1 MDCRVFPWEGPSTE
15 FFKGMRGKYVAIAF
29 VLLVAVVLGRMAFFG
44 SARPSAQAG
53 RLESASQSNNA
64 VAALGRVEPRSEI
77 INLGAGTPA
86 DRLDS
91 LLVARGDTVKRGQ
104 PLGYLAGYA
113 EQVAEHEYISAQL
126 DEARRRLATQID
138 LDQLRISA
146 AELKLRQVSEIMPS
160 RITAQE
166 STVASLEAAF
176 GNDKEILSAQLALA
190 EKGATTQRLRDNQQ
204 TAVERDKADLAGARA
219 RLTELKTQFELD
231 KADAEIQLAQARA
244 SLERSKA
251 EIPVV
256 SLERQLGLTEARA
269 RKLTLLAPIDGR
281 ILNIMVR
288 PGEQVGS
295 NAVLTLGDT
304 SVMRVVAEV
313 YETDIGRV
321 QVGQSARI
329 TSRALAQAVN
339 GKVVQIGN
347 MVFKNDVLNV
357 DPAARADA
365 RVVEVWIELED
376 ARATE
381 RLTNLTVD
389 VLISGTVEAAAQ
401 PSARP

>member
-1 MDCRVFPWEGPSTE
+1 
-15 FFKGMRGKYVAIAF
+15 MRGKYVAVALAL
-29 VLLVAVVLGRMAFFG
+29 VVAVVAIRMEFFG
-44 SARPSAQAG
+44 SAKPSVQAG
-53 RLESASQSNNA
+53 RQGSGSQSNGG

-91 LLVARGDTVKRGQ
+91 LLVARGDMVKRGQ

-113 EQVAEHEYISAQL
+113 EQMAEHEFISAQL
-126 DEARRRLATQID
+126 DEARRKLAAQIE

-160 RITAQE
+160 RISAQE
-166 STVASLEAAF
+166 SIVESLDVAF

-204 TAVERDKADLAGARA
+204 TLVGRDQADLNGARA
-219 RLTELKTQFELD
+219 KLSELRHQFELD
-231 KADAEIQLAQARA
+231 RADAEIQLAQARA
-244 SLERSKA
+244 GLERDKA

-269 RKLTLLAPIDGR
+269 RKLTLFAPVDGR

-288 PGEQVGS
+288 PGEQVGN
-295 NAVLTLGDT
+295 NAVLTMGDT

-321 QVGQSARI
+321 QIGQSARV
-329 TSRALAQAVN
+329 TSRALAQPVN

-365 RVVEVWIELED
+365 RVVEVWIELDD
-376 ARATE
+376 AKTTE

-389 VLISGTVEAAAQ
+389 VLISGTVEAEAQ
-401 PSARP
+401 PAARP

>member
-1 MDCRVFPWEGPSTE
+1 
-15 FFKGMRGKYVAIAF
+15 MRGKYVAVALAL
-29 VLLVAVVLGRMAFFG
+29 VVAVVAIRMEFFG
-44 SARPSAQAG
+44 SAKPSAQAG
-53 RLESASQSNNA
+53 RQGSGSQSNSG

-91 LLVARGDTVKRGQ
+91 LSVARGDMVKRGQ

-113 EQVAEHEYISAQL
+113 EQMAEHEFISAQL
-126 DEARRRLATQID
+126 DEAKRKLAAQID

-160 RITAQE
+160 RVSAQE
-166 STVASLEAAF
+166 SIVASLEAAF

-204 TAVERDKADLAGARA
+204 TAVERDKADLSGAQA
-219 RLTELKTQFELD
+219 KLNELRHQFELD
-231 KADAEIQLAQARA
+231 RADAEIQLAQARA
-244 SLERSKA
+244 GLERDKA

-269 RKLTLLAPIDGR
+269 RKLTLSAPVDGR

-295 NAVLTLGDT
+295 NAVLTMGDT

-321 QVGQSARI
+321 QIGQSARVS
-329 TSRALAQAVN
+329 SRALAQPVN

-365 RVVEVWIELED
+365 RVVEVWIELDD
-376 ARATE
+376 ARTTD

-389 VLISGTVEAAAQ
+389 VMISGTVEAEVLPA
-401 PSARP
+401 ARP

>member
-1 MDCRVFPWEGPSTE
+1 
-15 FFKGMRGKYVAIAF
+15 MRGKYIAVALAL
-29 VLLVAVVLGRMAFFG
+29 VVAVVVGRIEFFG
-44 SARPSAQAG
+44 SAKPSAQAG
-53 RLESASQSNNA
+53 RQGSGSQSNSG

-91 LLVARGDTVKRGQ
+91 LLVARGDMVKRGQ

-113 EQVAEHEYISAQL
+113 EQMAEHEFISAQL
-126 DEARRRLATQID
+126 DEAKRKLAAQIE

-160 RITAQE
+160 RISAQE
-166 STVASLEAAF
+166 SIVESLDVAF

-204 TAVERDKADLAGARA
+204 TLVGRDQADLNGARA
-219 RLTELKTQFELD
+219 KLSELRHQFELD
-231 KADAEIQLAQARA
+231 RADAEIQLAQARA
-244 SLERSKA
+244 GLERDKA

-269 RKLTLLAPIDGR
+269 RKLTLFAPVDGR

-288 PGEQVGS
+288 PGEQVGN
-295 NAVLTLGDT
+295 NAVLTMGDT

-321 QVGQSARI
+321 QIGQSARV
-329 TSRALAQAVN
+329 TSRALAQPVN

-365 RVVEVWIELED
+365 RVVEVWIELDD
-376 ARATE
+376 AKTTE

-389 VLISGTVEAAAQ
+389 VLISGTVEAEAQ
-401 PSARP
+401 PAARP

>member
-1 MDCRVFPWEGPSTE
+1 MTLRNLPGFSLEKRSS
-15 FFKGMRGKYVAIAF
+15 MRWIYLAVAF
-29 VLLVAVVLGRMAFFG
+29 VVAVAALAVGRTQLSGATDRPAQDQRAG
-44 SARPSAQAG
+44 IARKYDS
-53 RLESASQSNNA
+53 
-64 VAALGRVEPRSEI
+64 VAALGRVEPKSEI

-91 LLVARGDTVKRGQ
+91 LLVARGDQVKRGQ
-104 PLGYLAGYA
+104 TLGYLAGYA
-113 EQVAEHEYISAQL
+113 EQVAEHDYVNAQL
-126 DEARRRLATQID
+126 GEARQRLTTQIN

-146 AELKLRQVSEIMPS
+146 AENKLRQVNEIMPS
-160 RITAQE
+160 RINAQE
-166 STVASLEAAF
+166 AVVSSLEAAF

-204 TAVERDKADLAGARA
+204 TAVARDEADLKGARS
-219 RLTELKTQFELD
+219 RLNELKRQFEID
-231 KADAEIQLAQARA
+231 QTDAEIQVAQARA
-244 SLERSKA
+244 SLERAKA
-251 EIPVV
+251 EVPIT
-256 SLERQLGLTEARA
+256 SLERQLGLIEARE

-281 ILNIMVR
+281 ILNVMIK
-288 PGEQVGS
+288 PGEQVG
-295 NAVLTLGDT
+295 NGAILTMGDT

-321 QVGQSARI
+321 QIGQSAKV
-329 TSRALAQAVN
+329 TSRALAGPVT

-365 RVVEVWIELED
+365 RVVEVWIELDD
-376 ARATE
+376 ARTTE

-389 VLISGTVEAAAQ
+389 VMIGGAEAAQAQ
-401 PSARP
+401 PPQRP

>member
-1 MDCRVFPWEGPSTE
+1 
-15 FFKGMRGKYVAIAF
+15 MRGKYIAVALAL
-29 VLLVAVVLGRMAFFG
+29 VVAVVVGRIEFFG
-44 SARPSAQAG
+44 SAKPSAQAG
-53 RLESASQSNNA
+53 RQGFGSQSNSD

-91 LLVARGDTVKRGQ
+91 LLVARGDMVKRGQ

-113 EQVAEHEYISAQL
+113 EQMAEHEFISAQL
-126 DEARRRLATQID
+126 DEAKRKLAAQIE

-160 RITAQE
+160 RISAQE
-166 STVASLEAAF
+166 SIVESLDVAF

-204 TAVERDKADLAGARA
+204 TLVGRDQADLNGARA
-219 RLTELKTQFELD
+219 KLSELRHQFELD
-231 KADAEIQLAQARA
+231 RADAEIQLAQARA
-244 SLERSKA
+244 GLERDKA

-269 RKLTLLAPIDGR
+269 RKLTLFAPVDGR

-288 PGEQVGS
+288 PGEQVGN
-295 NAVLTLGDT
+295 NAVLTMGDT

-321 QVGQSARI
+321 EIGQSARV
-329 TSRALAQAVN
+329 TSRALAQPVN
-339 GKVVQIGN
+339 GKVVRIGN

-365 RVVEVWIELED
+365 RVVEVWIELDD
-376 ARATE
+376 AKTTE

-389 VLISGTVEAAAQ
+389 VLISGTVEAEAQ
-401 PSARP
+401 PAARP